1 MYSNANNLKSEIVW
15 SVSANDSTVSITP
28 GEWVLRA
35 NNTVACLEHY
45 ENEICTKREVIKI
58 TSISDNTLTITRSFA
73 VCIMN
78 DKTKEKGD
86 TAFSFDEWDF
96 LSMYLSK
103 ELRESLT
110 DWVGEN
116 QTAYETMLENLAVP
130 RTCINNCLTT
140 RQSAID
146 TAYRTKFWWLAWFW
160 NGSDW
165 DCVISED
172 TFLDAWR
179 EYNFRNLT
187 ICPDVLVR
195 FEWAGVPT
203 INVRD
208 TFRNCWIIEL
218 KAPYVPDCSIL
229 ENRCITWK
237 SVNNICTDWWPCCG
251 GKGWARQSSC
261 GGSSGCDWCP
271 WTETSWWYGWDAYWS
286 TWCAPDWLNGWMWAN
301 WCYQLRWS
309 WWGWGWWWGWRYWN
323 WWRWWNGG
331 KSYCPSGASKWWDGW
346 NSWLYGTG
354 WTGWTGWSI
363 CEDSWW
369 GPGWN
374 WWSGYYGWEWWIWR
388 ADVWWKSSWD
398 WWCWVI
404 EWWKG
409 WDAWCNKQ
417 SCGWNWWNAITN
429 VYWFHLNARCI
440 YNYCVNSRGGKG
452 WVGGNWDGSNCD
464 TWYAKWWKWWN
475 GANGGQMIINYC
487 CMFEEWC
494 FDVRGGE
501 GWLWWR
507 TYACESWYE
516 CKKHRAVSWCVGADG
531 WKVLHS
537 SANVNVR
544 NIVVYAF
551 WDNTKLSRED
561 VSAAPSTW
569 VERWKTVVVYST
581 ETYPETPSDWTL
593 VVENTIRNQYK
604 DTPYTLTLAKG
615 TYYFSFFVYDAE
627 DNLTSTAQQTLH
639 IIWNVQYAIVWGGA
653 GWGWGVNGGTFYWCG
668 WGWGWG
674 WEVLYWTTT
683 IWWKFCTIIGQ
694 WWCWWCWELQENWC
708 NWWDTYFWKEIAHWW
723 GWGWAYC
730 CVWLDWWNG
739 WGWGSDCVWWATTWT
754 WYTWWNGDRRWAWG
768 WGWAFGAW
776 SSCVFGWNGGAW
788 KYFYFNTTCC
798 CCCPIG
804 WGWGGWACVGCR
816 CYWTWWAWWWGWGG
830 CDGRSATWY
839 WWGGWGWGAWC
850 SSIAPYTNWWNWC
863 QGAVLISYPCSCTY
877 NITWANETFT
887 CCSYTVHI
895 INTDWTLCIL

>member
-15 SVSANDSTVSITP
+15 SVSANASTVSITP

-58 TSISDNTLTITRSFA
+58 TSISDDTLTITRSFA
-73 VCIMN
+73 VCVMN

-110 DWVGEN
+110 EWVGEN

-146 TAYRTKFWWLAWFW
+146 TAYRTKFWGVAWFW

-195 FEWAGVPT
+195 FEGAGVPT

-229 ENRCITWK
+229 ENRYITWK

-251 GKGWARQSSC
+251 GKGWERQSSC

-271 WTETSWWYGWDAYWS
+271 WSETSWWYGWNAYWCA
-286 TWCAPDWLNGWMWAN
+286 WCAPDWLNGWRWAN

-331 KSYCPSGASKWWDGW
+331 KSYCPSGAWKWWDGW

-354 WTGWTGWSI
+354 WTGWSGWSI

-374 WWSGYYGWEWWIWR
+374 WWNWYYGWEWWIWK
-388 ADVWWKSSWD
+388 ADYGLKSSWD

-409 WDAWCNKQ
+409 WDAYCNKQ
-417 SCGWNWWNAITN
+417 SCGWKWWNAITN
-429 VYWFHLNARCI
+429 VYWFHLNARNI
-440 YNYCVNSRGGKG
+440 YNYCVNARGGQG
-452 WVGGNWDGSNCD
+452 WLGGDWDGSDCT
-464 TWYAKWWKWWN
+464 TWYACWWKWWN
-475 GANGGQMIINYC
+475 GANGWQMIINYK

-501 GWLWWR
+501 GWLWGR
-507 TYACESWYE
+507 TYACESWYPT
-516 CKKHRAVSWCVGADG
+516 KKHRAQG
-531 WKVLHS
+531 WEKWNDWRKIMYAL
-537 SANVNVR
+537 NEE
-544 NIVVYAF
+544 NITNTAIYTF
-551 WDNTKLSRED
+551 GDTTKLYRED
-561 VSAAPSTW
+561 AHFTPSDWRT
-569 VERWKTVVVYST
+569 RWKTLVVYST
-581 ETYPETPSDWTL
+581 EDFPISPEEWTE
-593 VVENTIRNQYK
+593 VVESTVYNQYK
-604 DTPYTLTLAKG
+604 DEPYTLTLAEW
-615 TYYFSFFVYDAE
+615 TYYFSFFSYDTE
-627 DNLTSTAQQTLH
+627 DNLLSVFQKKLH
-639 IIWNVQYAIVWGGA
+639 IIWWIQYAIVWWGWWWWAWYRSSCAYAWWWGGA
-653 GWGWGVNGGTFYWCG
+653 GWVLCWVTCLWWDFDIVI
-668 WGWGWG
+668 
-674 WEVLYWTTT
+674 WEWW
-683 IWWKFCTIIGQ
+683 IWNTDWQ
-694 WWCWWCWELQENWC
+694 NQCWWT
-708 NWWDTYFWKEIAHWW
+708 NWWNTYFWKEVAYWWWLWWWTWCEGWSWW
-723 GWGWAYC
+723 GGWWYRWIYWNWITWQWNRWACACCYSWWWWGGAGWVGALWNTIC
-730 CVWLDWWNG
+730 WWNG
-739 WGWGSDCVWWATTWT
+739 WAWIFFKYNPSCSTWICI
-754 WYTWWNGDRRWAWG
+754 AW
-768 WGWAFGAW
+768 
-776 SSCVFGWNGGAW
+776 
-788 KYFYFNTTCC
+788 
-798 CCCPIG
+798 
-804 WGWGGWACVGCR
+804 
-816 CYWTWWAWWWGWGG
+816 WWWGWACLTCSGW
-830 CDGRSATWY
+830 TWTY
-839 WWGGWGWGAWC
+839 WWWAGWSCCSVWWNARCYWWWWGWAAWQLTNWC
-850 SSIAPYTNWWNWC
+850 SAKWWDWY
-863 QGAVLISYPCSCTY
+863 QWVVYISYCCTCSFDIQWWDCC
-877 NITWANETFT
+877 FT
-887 CCSYTVHI
+887 CCAYKVHRFEM
-895 INTDWTLCIL
+895 DWKLCIW